1 MGNLIN
7 RIIGGAI
14 KYRIAVIGATLVM
27 AAAGLWAFETLT
39 TDAFPDLTPN
49 AVLVMTTVR
58 GLSPVETEQ
67 QITYPMEVAMLGLPR
82 TQGVRSISKVGLS
95 VVTVTFDDDVD
106 LYFARALVQQRMQD
120 VLSQLP
126 AGAEATLGPPA
137 TPMGEVFKYLVESD
151 SVLSPG
157 DTLALINLTNI
168 QEYTIKPLLRTV
180 PGVADVNTG
189 GWFLQQFEID
199 ADPSKLAGYGLTLS
213 DMEKALRENNTNFGG
228 GYVEDRGERFTV
240 RGLGRVTDTADLA
253 NVVLATRGA
262 TPVRVRDVAQVAI
275 AAQPRFGSVSRDGK
289 GQVVSGSILML
300 KGANGREVVD
310 AVVAKLGE
318 IAPLLPKGVHVRP
331 FYNQG
336 EVVTRTTHTVFKNL
350 IEGALLVIAVLFL
363 FLRSARASL
372 LTASVI
378 PLSLLFAFLAMKR
391 FGLSANLMSLGALD
405 FGLIV
410 DASVVMVENFIR
422 RLSAEAGEDGAGRVD
437 RVNVMRQAA
446 FEVGRPIVF
455 GVAIIIAVYVPIFT
469 LEGIEGRMFRPMAFT
484 VCAAVIGS
492 LILALTYIPAV
503 ASYVFAHGAA
513 GKGASAQAGHG
524 AKGNPGIAGDG
535 SPQQT
540 HEDAQWFI
548 ALRARYDAALTWALA
563 HRRRVVGFAIGL
575 LAVSLASVPF
585 LGTEFMP
592 KLDEGSTLVGLRLIP
607 SISVAQAATVAAE
620 VERTLK
626 RFPEIKSV
634 VTNLGRPHEATE
646 TMALNEADIYVS
658 FNPKAQW
665 KARSLEELIPQMD
678 SALAQ
683 IPGVDY
689 NFSAPMAMRLDEI
702 TSGVKTD
709 LGIKIYGDSLP
720 LLQEKAEEI
729 RSAVA
734 DVKGAEDAM
743 VGVSAGAMQ
752 LELDL
757 DRAAMARYGLSV
769 ADVRDAIETGIGGT
783 PATEII
789 NGRRRFPVVVRLA
802 APFRST
808 PEAIGPTLIR
818 TPSGGTVTLSQVAR
832 VRMVEGPEVINHDNA
847 QRYVVVQS
855 NVRGR
860 DLGGFVADVQS
871 QVAAKVTLPTGY
883 YLVYSGQ
890 FENQSRATKR
900 LEFIVPLVLLI
911 IAGLLYATFGTVRH
925 ALLVMLNVPFAL
937 VGGIGALWLR
947 GIHLNLSASVGFIAL
962 FGVAVLNGV
971 VMIAYINQLREQ
983 GRSLDR
989 AVREGATIRLR
1000 PVLMTALVA
1009 SIGFIPMAISTS
1021 AGAEVQR
1028 PLATVVIGGLVSA
1041 TLLTLVVLPT
1051 LYTWVEERQAA
1062 RIKRR
1067 TVRRTV
1073 AQEPAMQEA

>member
-14 KYRIAVIGATLVM
+14 KYRIAVIGATLLM
-27 AAAGLWAFETLT
+27 AAVGLWAFETLT

-49 AVLVMTTVR
+49 AVLVLTTVP

-82 TQGVRSISKVGLS
+82 TQSVKSISKVGLS

-120 VLSQLP
+120 VVSQLP

-151 SVLSPG
+151 SVLSAS
-157 DTLALINLTNI
+157 DTLALIKLTNI

-199 ADPSKLAGYGLTLS
+199 ADPARLAGYGLTLS

-318 IAPLLPKGVHVRP
+318 IAPLLPKGVHIRP

-422 RLSAEAGEDGAGRVD
+422 RLSNEAGEAGAGRVD
-437 RVNVMRQAA
+437 RVDVMRQAA

-513 GKGASAQAGHG
+513 GKGASAQDGHG

-535 SPQQT
+535 STQQT

-548 ALRARYDAALTWALA
+548 SLRARYDAALTWALA

-683 IPGVDY
+683 IPGIDY

-757 DRAAMARYGLSV
+757 DRAAMARYGLNV

-808 PEAIGPTLIR
+808 PEAVGPTLIR

-860 DLGGFVADVQS
+860 DLGSFVADVQS

-900 LEFIVPLVLLI
+900 LEFIVPVVLLI

-1051 LYTWVEERQAA
+1051 IYTWVEERVLAGIERRADRQAVPQ
-1062 RIKRR
+1062 RP
-1067 TVRRTV
+1067 TV
-1073 AQEPAMQEA
+1073 